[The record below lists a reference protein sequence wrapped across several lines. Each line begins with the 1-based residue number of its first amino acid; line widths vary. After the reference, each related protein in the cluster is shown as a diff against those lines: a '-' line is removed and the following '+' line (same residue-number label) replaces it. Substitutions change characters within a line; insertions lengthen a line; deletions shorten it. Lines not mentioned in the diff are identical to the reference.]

1 MAGAERQLEGW
12 RKAMRVPT
20 SVVLENLIRDA
31 PADVSLEWI
40 GANLQQRSFG
50 IVMLLIALLGLVPGL
65 SLIAGVMLAVL
76 AFQMILGRRE
86 PVLPRRLAVRRLSR
100 ERLARN
106 LDRVIPVFRRLERV
120 VRPRWGTHFE
130 MTKRVIG
137 FVILLLGATLL
148 APVPFSHIIPA
159 LVIML
164 LAFAYLEEDGILLC
178 IALAAAALSLAIT
191 AVAVWGAIEASGFW

>member
-1 MAGAERQLEGW
+1 
-12 RKAMRVPT
+12 
-20 SVVLENLIRDA
+20 
-31 PADVSLEWI
+31 
-40 GANLQQRSFG
+40 
-50 IVMLLIALLGLVPGL
+50 
-65 SLIAGVMLAVL
+65 
-76 AFQMILGRRE
+76 MILGRRE

>member
-1 MAGAERQLEGW
+1 
-12 RKAMRVPT
+12 
-20 SVVLENLIRDA
+20 
-31 PADVSLEWI
+31 
-40 GANLQQRSFG
+40 
-50 IVMLLIALLGLVPGL
+50 
-65 SLIAGVMLAVL
+65 
-76 AFQMILGRRE
+76 
-86 PVLPRRLAVRRLSR
+86 
-100 ERLARN
+100 
-106 LDRVIPVFRRLERV
+106 VIPVFRRLERV